1 MNVALAEV
9 TERQLAR
16 SLALLGDAGRL
27 RRKLRAALPITLSA
41 IGASNV
47 VRGGCSEAGSSCS
60 KPQYTNRSTDG
71 LPRGWLLRAFES
83 INRSWPHPASRL
95 VNRGKM
101 ATPPSGYTECL
112 NRYVP
117 LDADVVLIG
126 FAELCFRKGAWNYQ
140 KIQRLTEL
148 ERLRV
153 LLADSLEGQLRSE
166 FFASVETVIRDLR
179 AREDPPAIVLFNIF
193 RWSCASEGA
202 PNGGYC
208 PFERNCDAAFMELAQ
223 YYQAS
228 VISLRNAL
236 WHDAEPN
243 RGSHRY
249 PRWTS
254 DDGLHLDLG
263 QGDVMAARMLHH
275 WVTTVSETDRPDAG
289 PATSGPWLTNS
300 TASNALQR
308 KRSQY
313 HRFRVRMPRSGGH
326 AQVAAVCFDFGD
338 AQSGWSN
345 PPRVL
350 HAHDWQFVRLDAGAS
365 EGRQT
370 LKEKP
375 GMRAVHKGATLLLD
389 TTRHGSRQLRLG
401 FLQTYSSRAMARLS
415 CTPPCTCA
423 VTEVSAHADSRT
435 SLTAY
440 TNVPGG
446 FASPPDRTCK
456 VRLDLVSTGGP
467 NSTGFKVT
475 ALHVS

>member
-1 MNVALAEV
+1 MLEV

-16 SLALLGDAGRL
+16 SLAFLGDASRL

-47 VRGGCSEAGSSCS
+47 VRGGCSEPGSSCC
-60 KPQYTNRSTDG
+60 KPEYTDRSADG
-71 LPRGWLLRAFES
+71 LPRGWLLRAFEL
-83 INRSWPHPASRL
+83 INRSWPHPASRV

-126 FAELCFRKGAWNYQ
+126 FAELCIRKGTYGMGYARL
-140 KIQRLTEL
+140 QRLSEL

-153 LLADSLEGQLRSE
+153 LLADSLQGQLRSE

-179 AREDPPAIVLFNIF
+179 AREDPPTIVLFNVF
-193 RWSCASEGA
+193 RWSCASDGA

-208 PFERNCDAAFMELAQ
+208 PFERSCDAAFMELAQ
-223 YYQAS
+223 YYQIS

-236 WHDAEPN
+236 WHEAEPR
-243 RGSHRY
+243 RGSHGY
-249 PRWTS
+249 PKWTR

-263 QGDVMAARMLHH
+263 QGDVMAAQMMRH
-275 WVTTVSETDRPDAG
+275 WVTTAFATDRPDAG
-289 PATSGPWLTNS
+289 PTTSGPWLTNS

-313 HRFRVRMPRSGGH
+313 HRSRVRMPKSRGN

-338 AQSGWSN
+338 ADSGWPVN

-350 HAHDWQFVRLDAGAS
+350 QADGWQYVRLDAGTS
-365 EGRQT
+365 EGRRT

-375 GMRAVHKGATLLLD
+375 GMRATQLGAILTLD

-401 FLQTYSSRAMARLS
+401 FLQTYSSRAVARLS
-415 CTPPCTCA
+415 CMPPCTCA
-423 VTEVSAHADSRT
+423 ATDVSAHADTRT

-440 TNVPGG
+440 ANVPGG
-446 FASPPDRTCK
+446 FESPPDRTCK
-456 VRLDLVSTGGP
+456 LSLKLVETGGP